1 MCARCATASA
11 EGATNPCFL
20 IFGQIFTTIWPN
32 DHVCQIDPNM
42 SFDKGH
48 VPVPHSTYP
57 VMGLYHPSADL
68 PAKDKTQLP
77 GAHQEGKD
85 AVLAQVKIE
94 SGPCVPLTEKR
105 KRDIK
110 DAQEAAAACE
120 GKWCP
125 TVAER
130 HGIVDLTGGDDDASA
145 AGGVAAS

>member
-20 IFGQIFTTIWPN
+20 IFGQMFTTIWPN

-94 SGPCVPLTEKR
+94 SGPSVPLTEKR

-110 DAQEAAAACE
+110 DAQEQAAACT
-120 GKWCP
+120 GKWCQ

-145 AGGVAAS
+145 AGGVAS

>member
-1 MCARCATASA
+1 M
-11 EGATNPCFL
+11 
-20 IFGQIFTTIWPN
+20 
-32 DHVCQIDPNM
+32 H
-42 SFDKGH
+42 FDKGH
-48 VPVPHSTYP
+48 MPVPNSTYP
-57 VMGLYHPSADL
+57 VMGLFHPAADL
-68 PAKDKTQLP
+68 PAKDNKQLP
-77 GAHQEGKD
+77 GAHLEGED

-94 SGPCVPLTEKR
+94 SGPSVPLTEKR

-110 DAQEAAAACE
+110 DAQEAAAASE